1 MFLGAP
7 LSLLSGVLA
16 EKFGRET
23 VLMYRDPYVCFWHS
37 VSASYMNSMVCRL
50 CNAMLMAGVNRGD
63 RIMVLSENMPE
74 YIYVSL
80 AAYKAGMVVVPVFSG
95 TSRERLE
102 TIAKITE
109 SRLLFA
115 GESEQYAMAATLYG
129 ACPR

>member
-50 CNAMLMAGVNRGD
+50 CNAMLRAGVNHGAFR
-63 RIMVLSENMPE
+63 
-74 YIYVSL
+74 
-80 AAYKAGMVVVPVFSG
+80 KHAGIHLRKSG
-95 TSRERLE
+95 SV
-102 TIAKITE
+102 
-109 SRLLFA
+109 
-115 GESEQYAMAATLYG
+115 
-129 ACPR
+129 